1 MLKKGKKILLA
12 LIALVFAF
20 SMFAA
25 CNRDYTSDP
34 LTPDTTTGQ
43 VASNGGFVVET
54 GDYIYFINGVE
65 DYTADNT
72 YGTPVKGSLMRIAK
86 SDLAAGEYDAAET
99 VVPALLVSQDY
110 TSGFYIYGDRVYYA
124 TPTTARNPDGD
135 VENSYIDFKSSALD
149 GSSTMGG
156 YYVRM
161 SDNAT
166 VFRYVQDEDGT
177 VYLLYVDSANTEIH
191 SYNTATGENVTLV
204 AGYQSYVLNTDDLTD
219 PDVYYTMSVVRNYGY
234 SEASPSTESYQQVY
248 KVSAFTTEC
257 PYEMDL
263 SQDYTDKETGNVLEY
278 VNLGTL
284 VLDGIG
290 RGNQV
295 APFNHDMKEGVTPYY
310 SGNAGVTYTLLKY
323 SNGGLYYTN
332 TELSS
337 STTLYYLPADQLNAA
352 IDGGT
357 WNSVTGN
364 ANNQPNATGDIN
376 VRIALGTTQASASAL
391 FFENGGNQYYIYA
404 DGSNIVRGRVDASAA
419 AYIGEEVY
427 MARRN
432 LSTSSDS
439 DSSSATVTLLYID
452 GDFLYFTLGDGGVY
466 RINCMGSR
474 TQYNNIGRS
483 AEYTST
489 RYFDIS
495 YNTSW
500 YVPEVA
506 GGYLFFANAGT
517 YAEEYVYVLA
527 NPETNEALKA
537 LNEKYEDVQDVLSDI
552 SETYSDAGNAANYYY
567 YTQNADIL
575 SDEDYAESYTT
586 EDNEVFNAF
595 VQCSAYGNVFDASVL
610 TDGTAR
616 WNYQSYFFRVL
627 GRVSDADAETIAD
640 SLASDLL
647 VAVS

>member
-234 SEASPSTESYQQVY
+234 SEASPSTESYQQV
-248 KVSAFTTEC
+248 
-257 PYEMDL
+257 
-263 SQDYTDKETGNVLEY
+263 
-278 VNLGTL
+278 
-284 VLDGIG
+284 
-290 RGNQV
+290 
-295 APFNHDMKEGVTPYY
+295 
-310 SGNAGVTYTLLKY
+310 
-323 SNGGLYYTN
+323 
-332 TELSS
+332 
-337 STTLYYLPADQLNAA
+337 
-352 IDGGT
+352 
-357 WNSVTGN
+357 
-364 ANNQPNATGDIN
+364 
-376 VRIALGTTQASASAL
+376 
-391 FFENGGNQYYIYA
+391 
-404 DGSNIVRGRVDASAA
+404 
-419 AYIGEEVY
+419 
-427 MARRN
+427 
-432 LSTSSDS
+432 
-439 DSSSATVTLLYID
+439 
-452 GDFLYFTLGDGGVY
+452 
-466 RINCMGSR
+466 
-474 TQYNNIGRS
+474 
-483 AEYTST
+483 
-489 RYFDIS
+489 
-495 YNTSW
+495 
-500 YVPEVA
+500 
-506 GGYLFFANAGT
+506 
-517 YAEEYVYVLA
+517 
-527 NPETNEALKA
+527 
-537 LNEKYEDVQDVLSDI
+537 
-552 SETYSDAGNAANYYY
+552 
-567 YTQNADIL
+567 
-575 SDEDYAESYTT
+575 
-586 EDNEVFNAF
+586 
-595 VQCSAYGNVFDASVL
+595 
-610 TDGTAR
+610 
-616 WNYQSYFFRVL
+616 
-627 GRVSDADAETIAD
+627 
-640 SLASDLL
+640 
-647 VAVS
+647 